1 MPIPYLNSEGEI
13 IFPDD
18 QIKKMEKQSG
28 THHTD
33 SPEYNRYDD
42 NHSPEPVN
50 HIIEILFKNFLGWDK
65 LGNIEQIERLTAVLK
80 TVYTLATE
88 REVDLDQ
95 ETDLTA
101 LQETML
107 AGFYSISIDAEHAFK
122 RAESWLEKARQEYQ
136 IDERDYQKI
145 GD

>member
-1 MPIPYLNSEGEI
+1 MPIAYLNSEGEI
-13 IFPDD
+13 IFPND
-18 QIKKMEKQSG
+18 KKTMETKSG

-42 NHSPEPVN
+42 NHSSQPVN
-50 HIIEILFKNFLGWDK
+50 RAIEILFKNFLRWDE
-65 LGNIEQIERLTAVLK
+65 LGNIEQIERLTEVLK

-101 LQETML
+101 LQETSL
-107 AGFYSISIDAEHAFK
+107 AAFYSISIDSDHAWK
-122 RAESWLEKARQEYQ
+122 RAQSWLEKARQEYQ